1 MELIKENITIPVGR
15 DVHLEGELILPEN
28 ARGLIIFSHGSGS
41 SRHSPRNQQVAA
53 ALHPQGWATLLFDLL
68 TEEEDQDRERR
79 FDIELLT
86 ERLVSVTRWIG
97 RQNEVQDLPIAYFG
111 ASTGAASAL
120 KAAARLGEYV
130 KAVVSRGGRADLALD
145 DLPEVK
151 AATLLL
157 VGGLDEPVIEQN
169 KLAFA
174 QLPQPKKL
182 EIVPEASHLFEESG
196 AMETVVEAA
205 LAWYRQHLADN
216 P

>member
-1 MELIKENITIPVGR
+1 MELIKENITISVGR
-15 DVHLEGELILPEN
+15 DIHLESELILPEN
-28 ARGLIIFSHGSGS
+28 ARGLVIFSHGSGS
-41 SRHSPRNQQVAA
+41 SRHSPRNQRVAA

-68 TEEEDQDRERR
+68 TEEEDQDREKR
-79 FDIELLT
+79 FDIKLLT
-86 ERLVSVTRWIG
+86 DRLVSVTRWVG
-97 RQNEVQDLPIAYFG
+97 RLNEVQDLPIAYFG

-120 KAAARLGEYV
+120 KAAARLGDYV

-157 VGGLDEPVIEQN
+157 VGGLDDFVIQQN

-182 EIVPEASHLFEESG
+182 VIVDEAGHLFEEPG

-205 LAWYRQHLADN
+205 LAWYGQHLAAN